1 MAKSKSNGGGTPP
14 KAGRPSGRGSDSA
27 AAKKASPK
35 TPGGGEKAFRVGLLR
50 QMLLIRRV
58 EEKSAQMYG
67 LRKIG
72 GFCHLYIGQEAVA
85 VGAVAALDLR
95 KDYVLTAYRD
105 HGHAL
110 ACGMDPNAVMAELY
124 GKVTGCSRG
133 KGGSMHMFDAE
144 KHMLGGNGIVGA
156 HIPVATGV
164 ALKIRY
170 KKEDGVVLCFFGD
183 GAIHQGSFHESL
195 NLAKIWNLPIV
206 YICENNQYGMGTDFR
221 RVSSVTDFSKM
232 GVSYDIPG
240 SQMDGMDVLKVHG
253 AVKQAVERAR
263 KDHQPSFIEAV
274 TYRYKGHS
282 MSDPATYRT
291 KEELEEY
298 KNQDPILILKAK
310 LIEAKQISNEEF
322 DKIDAECK
330 QISNDAVQFAEDSP
344 QPAVETLYED
354 VLV

>member
-1 MAKSKSNGGGTPP
+1 MADKKTGTADPKS
-14 KAGRPSGRGSDSA
+14 
-27 AAKKASPK
+27 
-35 TPGGGEKAFRVGLLR
+35 FRTELLR
-50 QMLLIRRV
+50 QMLLIRRL

-85 VGAVAALDLR
+85 VGAVAALDLK

-110 ACGMDPNAVMAELY
+110 ACGMDPKAVMAELY
-124 GKVTGCSRG
+124 GKQTGCSRG

-144 KHMLGGNGIVGA
+144 RHMLGGNGIVGA
-156 HIPVATGV
+156 HIPLAAGV
-164 ALKIRY
+164 ALKIRF
-170 KKEDGVVLCFFGD
+170 KKEKGVVLCFFGD

-195 NLAKIWNLPIV
+195 NLAKIWDLPVV

-232 GVSYDIPG
+232 GASYDIPG
-240 SQMDGMDVLKVHG
+240 YQMDGMDVLEVH
-253 AVKQAVERAR
+253 AVVKEAVGRAR
-263 KDHQPSFIEAV
+263 KEHQPSFIEVV

-298 KNQDPILILKAK
+298 KNQDPILILKAGMLK
-310 LIEAKQISNEEF
+310 AKQITNQEF
-322 DKIDAECK
+322 DKIDADCK
-330 QISNDAVQFAEDSP
+330 RISKEAAQFAEDSP

>member
-1 MAKSKSNGGGTPP
+1 MSKAAEPRSAGIEKKKKPTGKTAGG
-14 KAGRPSGRGSDSA
+14 S
-27 AAKKASPK
+27 
-35 TPGGGEKAFRVGLLR
+35 EKAFRIELLR
-50 QMLLIRRV
+50 QMLLIRRL

-85 VGAVAALDLR
+85 VGAVAALDLK

-110 ACGMDPNAVMAELY
+110 ACGMDPKAMMAELY
-124 GKVTGCSRG
+124 GKETGCSRG
-133 KGGSMHMFDAE
+133 KGGSMHLFDVN

-164 ALKIRY
+164 ALKIKY
-170 KKEDGVVLCFFGD
+170 KKENGAVLCFFGD

-240 SQMDGMDVLKVHG
+240 SQMDGMDVLKVYD
-253 AVKQAVERAR
+253 AVKKAVDRAR
-263 KDHQPSFIEAV
+263 KEHQPSFIEAV

-298 KNQDPILILKAK
+298 KNQDPILILKAEILK
-310 LIEAKQISNEEF
+310 SKQLSTEEF

-330 QISNDAVQFAEDSP
+330 RISNQAVQFAEDSP
-344 QPAVETLYED
+344 QPAIETIYED
-354 VLV
+354 VLA